1 MPKMKTK
8 SSAKKRFKLTGSG
21 RVKAKASH
29 MRHMQMNKPK
39 SMKRKARSLFVL
51 AEENIKS
58 VIENLLPYSRAK
70 KRKAPAAKPETIAA
84 KAEKAAATAK
94 SKAKAAAKPAVKA
107 AAPKAAKPKAATPA
121 KAAPAK
127 AAAKPAAKAP
137 AAAKKPASKPAKKGD
152 K

>member
-1 MPKMKTK
+1 MPKMKTQ

-51 AEENIKS
+51 AEENIKM
-58 VIENLLPYSRAK
+58 VIENLLPYSKAK

-84 KAEKAAATAK
+84 KAEKAAAKAK
-94 SKAKAAAKPAVKA
+94 TKAAAKPAVKA
-107 AAPKAAKPKAATPA
+107 AAPKAAKPKAAA
-121 KAAPAK
+121 KP
-127 AAAKPAAKAP
+127 AAAKPAAAKP
-137 AAAKKPASKPAKKGD
+137 AAAKKPASKPAKKGE
-152 K
+152 